1 MSGGELSCISH
12 LRVGDDPSWSISKAT
27 LDEKPTTQRVWQREI
42 DPRADRLVLEV
53 VRGRERG
60 RVLEVTQGEHVLGR
74 GPGAD
79 LKIEDSGV
87 SRRHARLVRSSH
99 GVYNLID
106 LRSTNGTGIN
116 GRPVDVAV
124 LRPGDRV
131 QLGPDVELRF
141 GPSEPVEA
149 EPAAEARRRAAEQ
162 IRRKLTAR
170 QLQVAKLVA
179 EGLGN
184 REVAERLGL
193 RDRTVESHLD
203 HIYTQLELGSRS
215 ALTRV
220 IVEAGLLP

>member
-1 MSGGELSCISH
+1 M
-12 LRVGDDPSWSISKAT
+12 
-27 LDEKPTTQRVWQREI
+27 
-42 DPRADRLVLEV
+42 LEV

-60 RVLEVTQGEHVLGR
+60 RILEVTQAEHVLGR

-79 LKIEDSGV
+79 LKIDDSGV
-87 SRRHARLVRSSH
+87 SRRHARLVRSH
-99 GVYNLID
+99 GVHNLID
-106 LRSTNGTGIN
+106 LRSTNGTAIN

-141 GPSEPVEA
+141 GVSAPVEA

-170 QLQVAKLVA
+170 QLQVARLVA